1 MVTGAPNGPLNYV
14 LGRPFISS
22 NILKSI
28 VTLNFL
34 DMRNLMPA
42 VFLSDKNVALGTKKD

>member
-1 MVTGAPNGPLNYV
+1 MVTGAPNRPLNYV
-14 LGRPFISS
+14 FGRPFISS

-42 VFLSDKNVALGTKKD
+42 VF